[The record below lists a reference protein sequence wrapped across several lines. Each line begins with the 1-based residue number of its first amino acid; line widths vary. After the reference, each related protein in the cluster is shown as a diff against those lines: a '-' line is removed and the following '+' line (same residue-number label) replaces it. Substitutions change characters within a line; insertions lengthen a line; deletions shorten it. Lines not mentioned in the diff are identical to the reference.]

1 MTNQEGGFHST
12 SEAVAKLGKMTVR
25 FSSSDRSW
33 VTRSV

>member
-25 FSSSDRSW
+25 SW
-33 VTRSV
+33 MVAAAG